1 MSIILQPVEQVWLMM
16 AMVRTRRLMIIG
28 VFVARVLRKFLKY
41 IYVCSFLSIFQ
52 LFHLSF
58 PFVSVFM
65 ISFQAFSLWFSYSQT
80 VHKKG
85 GDPDTDK
92 NNHRESQVGD
102 ERGISIDPRD
112 RKSISLTSAKQG
124 GLFGDFLQMLFPSH
138 LLLYLAAGK
147 GKFQLSSKFTS
158 FPWVSLSPG
167 ILWNRPIFSSRFLQP
182 FKF

>member
-1 MSIILQPVEQVWLMM
+1 MLIFINISAFPPQLSLC
-16 AMVRTRRLMIIG
+16 VR
-28 VFVARVLRKFLKY
+28 VHDKFSG
-41 IYVCSFLSIFQ
+41 IFNVIFL
-52 LFHLSF
+52 
-58 PFVSVFM
+58 
-65 ISFQAFSLWFSYSQT
+65 FSKSYSQT

-158 FPWVSLSPG
+158 FP
-167 ILWNRPIFSSRFLQP
+167 
-182 FKF
+182 

>member
-16 AMVRTRRLMIIG
+16 VMVRTRRLMIIG
-28 VFVARVLRKFLKY
+28 VFAARVLRKFLKY
-41 IYVCSFLSIFQ
+41 IYVCSFFINISAFPPQLSLCVRVHDQFSGIFILIF
-52 LFHLSF
+52 LFSK
-58 PFVSVFM
+58 
-65 ISFQAFSLWFSYSQT
+65 SYFQT

-138 LLLYLAAGK
+138 LLLYFAAGK

-158 FPWVSLSPG
+158 FP
-167 ILWNRPIFSSRFLQP
+167 
-182 FKF
+182 